1 VTAGHPTFGMELE
14 LTTMSNRWR
23 GMVAGA
29 LVSGAVAT
37 LVRRRV
43 TAGTSGRNRHRSETL
58 FAYHAARH
66 KILILGAGF
75 GGMAAAL
82 RLDEK
87 LGDRSDTS
95 VLVVD
100 RDSAL
105 LFTPLLWT
113 VADGRANPNDVVVPI
128 RAFQRDRAFHLP
140 YATVEEIDLDRRE
153 VRTSAGTRAYDYLVI
168 ALGSVT
174 AVPGLPGLRERALR
188 FHTPA
193 DAMELRNHLI
203 DALENAH
210 HTVDAQERGEW
221 LTFVVGGGGDTGV
234 ELASTI
240 RDYLQFGLL
249 AEYPWLIDE
258 RPRVVVVGR
267 AQRLVPMS
275 SPTTSAA
282 VERILR
288 KEGVD
293 VWTDVAIEGVTEREV
308 QTSRGAIP
316 ARTLFWAAG
325 ITAAPVVRDL
335 PVEHARNGAVLV
347 DETLRVPG
355 RAEVFVVGDSAWAF
369 DGVSGDPTPPT
380 AQAAQHM
387 GSYVADSII
396 GLIAGRD
403 PDPFRFVTRGR
414 LALLGHRTGVA
425 EVFGRAVDGI
435 PAWLLWHGYYL
446 SAIPSWR
453 NRLRLLINWLL
464 AELGGRETAQLRL
477 GSSTGDAAAVA
488 ARASSQGAS

>member
-1 VTAGHPTFGMELE
+1 
-14 LTTMSNRWR
+14 MSNRWR
-23 GMVAGA
+23 AIVAGA
-29 LVSGAVAT
+29 IVSGGVAA
-37 LVRRRV
+37 LIRRASART
-43 TAGTSGRNRHRSETL
+43 TAHNRHRSETL
-58 FAYHAARH
+58 FAYHAAQH

-82 RLDEK
+82 RLDER

-113 VADGRANPNDVVVPI
+113 VADGRSNPNDVVVPI
-128 RAFQRDRAFHLP
+128 RAFQRGRAFHLLH
-140 YATVEEIDLDRRE
+140 ATVEGIDLDRRE
-153 VRTSAGTRAYDYLVI
+153 VRTSAGIRPYDYLVI

-174 AVPGLPGLRERALR
+174 AVPALPGLRERALR

-210 HTVDAQERGEW
+210 YTVDAQERREW

-234 ELASTI
+234 ELAATI
-240 RDYLQFGLL
+240 RNFLQAGLL
-249 AEYPWLIDE
+249 AEYPWLADE
-258 RPRVVVVGR
+258 QPRVVVVGR

-275 SPTTSAA
+275 SPTTSAT
-282 VERILR
+282 VERVLR
-288 KEGVD
+288 EEGVE

-325 ITAAPVVRDL
+325 ITAPPVVRDL
-335 PVEHARNGAVLV
+335 PVDHARNGSVLV

-380 AQAAQHM
+380 AQAAGHM
-387 GSYVADSII
+387 GDYVAETISEV
-396 GLIAGRD
+396 IAGRH
-403 PDPFRFVTRGR
+403 PAPFRYVTRGR

-425 EVFGRAVDGI
+425 EVFGLAIDGL

-446 SAIPSWR
+446 RTIPSWR
-453 NRLRLLINWLL
+453 NRIRLLTNWWL
-464 AELGGRETAQLRL
+464 AGLTGRETAQLRL
-477 GSSTGDAAAVA
+477 GSSSDPMGVGAV
-488 ARASSQGAS
+488 REPSRVTS

>member
-1 VTAGHPTFGMELE
+1 
-14 LTTMSNRWR
+14 MSNRWR
-23 GMVAGA
+23 AIVAGA
-29 LVSGAVAT
+29 IVSGGVAA
-37 LVRRRV
+37 LIRRASART
-43 TAGTSGRNRHRSETL
+43 TAHNRHRSETL
-58 FAYHAARH
+58 FAYHAAQH

-82 RLDEK
+82 RLDER

-113 VADGRANPNDVVVPI
+113 VADGRSNPNDVVVPI
-128 RAFQRDRAFHLP
+128 RAFQRGRAFHLLH
-140 YATVEEIDLDRRE
+140 ATVEGIDLDRRE
-153 VRTSAGTRAYDYLVI
+153 VRTSAGIRPYDYLVI

-174 AVPGLPGLRERALR
+174 AVPALPGLRERALR

-210 HTVDAQERGEW
+210 YTVDAQERREW

-234 ELASTI
+234 ELAATI
-240 RDYLQFGLL
+240 RNFLQAGLL
-249 AEYPWLIDE
+249 AEYPWLADE
-258 RPRVVVVGR
+258 QPRVVVVGR

-275 SPTTSAA
+275 SPTTSAT
-282 VERILR
+282 VERVLR
-288 KEGVD
+288 EEGVE

-325 ITAAPVVRDL
+325 ITAPPVVRDL
-335 PVEHARNGAVLV
+335 PVDHARNGSVLV

-380 AQAAQHM
+380 AQAAGHM
-387 GSYVADSII
+387 GDYVAETIVEV
-396 GLIAGRD
+396 IAGRH
-403 PDPFRFVTRGR
+403 PAPFRYVTRGR

-425 EVFGRAVDGI
+425 EVFGLAIDGL

-446 SAIPSWR
+446 RTIPSWR
-453 NRLRLLINWLL
+453 NRIRLLTNWWL
-464 AELGGRETAQLRL
+464 AGLTGRETAQLRL
-477 GSSTGDAAAVA
+477 GSSSDPMGVGAV
-488 ARASSQGAS
+488 REPSRVTS

>member
-1 VTAGHPTFGMELE
+1 
-14 LTTMSNRWR
+14 MSNRWR
-23 GMVAGA
+23 AIVAGA
-29 LVSGAVAT
+29 IVSGGVAA
-37 LVRRRV
+37 LIRRASART
-43 TAGTSGRNRHRSETL
+43 TAHNRHRSETL
-58 FAYHAARH
+58 FAYHAAQH

-82 RLDEK
+82 RLDER

-113 VADGRANPNDVVVPI
+113 VADGRSNPNDVVVPI
-128 RAFQRDRAFHLP
+128 RAFQRGRAFHLLH
-140 YATVEEIDLDRRE
+140 ATVEGIDLDRRE
-153 VRTSAGTRAYDYLVI
+153 VRTSAGIRPYDYLVI

-174 AVPGLPGLRERALR
+174 AVPALPGLRERALR

-210 HTVDAQERGEW
+210 YTVDAQERREW

-234 ELASTI
+234 ELAATI
-240 RDYLQFGLL
+240 RNFLQAGLL
-249 AEYPWLIDE
+249 AEYPWLADE
-258 RPRVVVVGR
+258 QPRVVVVGR

-275 SPTTSAA
+275 SPTTSAT
-282 VERILR
+282 VERVLR
-288 KEGVD
+288 EEGVE

-325 ITAAPVVRDL
+325 ITAPPVVRDL
-335 PVEHARNGAVLV
+335 PVDHARNGSVLV

-380 AQAAQHM
+380 AQAAGHM
-387 GSYVADSII
+387 GDYVAETIAEV
-396 GLIAGRD
+396 IAGRH
-403 PDPFRFVTRGR
+403 PAPFRYVTRGR

-425 EVFGRAVDGI
+425 EVFGLAIDGL

-446 SAIPSWR
+446 RTIPSWR
-453 NRLRLLINWLL
+453 NRIRLLTNWWL
-464 AELGGRETAQLRL
+464 AGLTGRETAQLRL
-477 GSSTGDAAAVA
+477 GSSSDPMGVGAV
-488 ARASSQGAS
+488 REPSRVTS

>member
-1 VTAGHPTFGMELE
+1 
-14 LTTMSNRWR
+14 MSNRWR
-23 GMVAGA
+23 AIVAGA
-29 LVSGAVAT
+29 IVSGGVAA
-37 LVRRRV
+37 LIRRASART
-43 TAGTSGRNRHRSETL
+43 TAHNRHRSETL
-58 FAYHAARH
+58 FAYHAAQH

-82 RLDEK
+82 RLDER

-113 VADGRANPNDVVVPI
+113 VADGRSNPNDVVVPI
-128 RAFQRDRAFHLP
+128 RAFQRGRAFHLLH
-140 YATVEEIDLDRRE
+140 ATVEGIDLDRRE
-153 VRTSAGTRAYDYLVI
+153 VRTSAGIRPYDYLVI

-174 AVPGLPGLRERALR
+174 AVPALPGLRERALR

-210 HTVDAQERGEW
+210 YTVDAQERREW

-234 ELASTI
+234 ELAATI
-240 RDYLQFGLL
+240 RNFLQAGLL
-249 AEYPWLIDE
+249 AEYPWLADE
-258 RPRVVVVGR
+258 QPRVVVVGR

-275 SPTTSAA
+275 SPTTSAT
-282 VERILR
+282 VERVLR
-288 KEGVD
+288 EEGVE

-325 ITAAPVVRDL
+325 ITAPPVVRDL
-335 PVEHARNGAVLV
+335 PVDHARNGSVLV

-380 AQAAQHM
+380 AQAAGHM
-387 GSYVADSII
+387 GDYVAETIAEV
-396 GLIAGRD
+396 IAGRH
-403 PDPFRFVTRGR
+403 PAPFRYVTRGR

-425 EVFGRAVDGI
+425 EVFGLAIDGL

-446 SAIPSWR
+446 RTIPSWR
-453 NRLRLLINWLL
+453 NRIRLLTNWCL
-464 AELGGRETAQLRL
+464 AGLTGRETAQLRL
-477 GSSTGDAAAVA
+477 GSSSDPMGVGAV
-488 ARASSQGAS
+488 REPSRVTS

>member
-1 VTAGHPTFGMELE
+1 
-14 LTTMSNRWR
+14 MSNRWR

-29 LVSGAVAT
+29 LVSGGIAV
-37 LVRRRV
+37 LVRRLA
-43 TAGTSGRNRHRSETL
+43 TARTTGRDRHRSETL
-58 FAYHAARH
+58 FAYHATRH

-75 GGMAAAL
+75 GGMAVAL
-82 RLDEK
+82 GLDEQ
-87 LGDRSDTS
+87 LGYRADKS

-128 RAFQRDRAFHLP
+128 RAFQRDRAFHLLH
-140 YATVEEIDLDRRE
+140 ANVEEIDLDRRE
-153 VRTSAGTRAYDYLVI
+153 VRTSAGTRSYDYLVI

-174 AVPGLPGLRERALR
+174 AVPALPGLRERALR

-210 HTVDAQERGEW
+210 HTLDAQERREW

-234 ELASTI
+234 ELAATI
-240 RDYLQFGLL
+240 RDYLQIGLL
-249 AEYPWLIDE
+249 AEYPWLANE

-288 KEGVD
+288 EEGVD

-308 QTSRGAIP
+308 QTSRGVIP

-325 ITAAPVVRDL
+325 ITAPPVVRDL

-380 AQAAQHM
+380 AQAAGHM
-387 GSYVADSII
+387 GEYVAEAIAE
-396 GLIAGRD
+396 LIAGRH
-403 PDPFRFVTRGR
+403 PAPFRFVTRGR

-425 EVFGRAVDGI
+425 EVFGHAFDGL

-446 SAIPSWR
+446 SAIPAWR
-453 NRLRLLINWLL
+453 NRIRLVITWLL
-464 AELGGRETAQLRL
+464 TELTGRETAQLRL
-477 GSSTGDAAAVA
+477 GTSTGAVEA
-488 ARASSQGAS
+488 GAVREPSQVAS

>member
-1 VTAGHPTFGMELE
+1 MR
-14 LTTMSNRWR
+14 NRWR
-23 GMVAGA
+23 GMAG
-29 LVSGAVAT
+29 GAVVSAGIAA
-37 LVRRRV
+37 LIRQQVM
-43 TAGTSGRNRHRSETL
+43 AGTAARNRHRSESL

-66 KILILGAGF
+66 RILILGAGF

-82 RLDEK
+82 RLDER
-87 LGDRSDTS
+87 LGGRSDTS

-100 RDSAL
+100 CDSAL

-128 RAFQRDRAFHLP
+128 RAFQRGRAFHLLH
-140 YATVEEIDLDRRE
+140 ASVEEIDLDRRE
-153 VRTSAGTRAYDYLVI
+153 VRTSAGTRPYDYLVI

-174 AVPGLPGLRERALR
+174 AVPAFPGLRERALR

-210 HTVDAQERGEW
+210 HTVNALERREW

-234 ELASTI
+234 ELAATI
-240 RDYLQFGLL
+240 LNFLQVGLL
-249 AEYPWLIDE
+249 AEYPWVADE
-258 RPRVVVVGR
+258 QPRVVVVGR
-267 AQRLVPMS
+267 AERLVPMS
-275 SPTTSAA
+275 SPVTSAA

-288 KEGVD
+288 EEGVE
-293 VWTDVAIEGVTEREV
+293 VWTDVAIESVAEREV

-325 ITAAPVVRDL
+325 ITAPPVVRDL

-369 DGVSGDPTPPT
+369 DGETGDPTPPT
-380 AQAAQHM
+380 AQAAGHM
-387 GSYVADSII
+387 GKYVAEAITA
-396 GLIAGRD
+396 LIAGRH
-403 PDPFRFVTRGR
+403 PAPFRFVTRGR

-425 EVFGRAVDGI
+425 EVFGHAFDGL

-446 SAIPSWR
+446 SAIPAWR
-453 NRLRLLINWLL
+453 NRIRLLTTWLL
-464 AELGGRETAQLRL
+464 AELTGRETAQLRL
-477 GSSTGDAAAVA
+477 GSSTGAV
-488 ARASSQGAS
+488 

>member
-1 VTAGHPTFGMELE
+1 
-14 LTTMSNRWR
+14 MSNRWR
-23 GMVAGA
+23 AIVAGA
-29 LVSGAVAT
+29 IVSGGVAA
-37 LVRRRV
+37 LIRRASART
-43 TAGTSGRNRHRSETL
+43 TAHNRHRSETL
-58 FAYHAARH
+58 FAYHAAQH

-82 RLDEK
+82 RLDER

-113 VADGRANPNDVVVPI
+113 VADGRSNPNDVVVPI
-128 RAFQRDRAFHLP
+128 RAFQRGRAFHLLH
-140 YATVEEIDLDRRE
+140 ATVEGIDLDRRE
-153 VRTSAGTRAYDYLVI
+153 VRTSAGIRPYDYLVI

-174 AVPGLPGLRERALR
+174 AVPALPGLRERALR

-210 HTVDAQERGEW
+210 YTVDAQERREW

-234 ELASTI
+234 ELAATI
-240 RDYLQFGLL
+240 RNFLQAGLL
-249 AEYPWLIDE
+249 AEYPWLADE
-258 RPRVVVVGR
+258 QPRVVVVGR

-275 SPTTSAA
+275 SPTTSAT
-282 VERILR
+282 VERVLR
-288 KEGVD
+288 EEGVE

-325 ITAAPVVRDL
+325 ITAPPVVRDL
-335 PVEHARNGAVLV
+335 PVDHARNGSVLV

-380 AQAAQHM
+380 AQAAGHM
-387 GSYVADSII
+387 GDYVAETIAEV
-396 GLIAGRD
+396 IAGRH
-403 PDPFRFVTRGR
+403 PAPFRYVTRGR

-425 EVFGRAVDGI
+425 EVFGLAIDGF

-446 SAIPSWR
+446 RTIPSWR
-453 NRLRLLINWLL
+453 NRIRLLTNWWL
-464 AELGGRETAQLRL
+464 AGLTGRETAQLRL
-477 GSSTGDAAAVA
+477 GSSSDPMGVGAV
-488 ARASSQGAS
+488 REPSRVTS

>member
-1 VTAGHPTFGMELE
+1 
-14 LTTMSNRWR
+14 MSNRWR
-23 GMVAGA
+23 AIVAGA
-29 LVSGAVAT
+29 IVSGGVAA
-37 LVRRRV
+37 LIRRASART
-43 TAGTSGRNRHRSETL
+43 TAHNRHRSETL
-58 FAYHAARH
+58 FAYHAAQH

-82 RLDEK
+82 RLDER

-113 VADGRANPNDVVVPI
+113 VADGRSNPNDVVVPI
-128 RAFQRDRAFHLP
+128 RAFQRGRAFHLLH
-140 YATVEEIDLDRRE
+140 ATVEGIDLDRRE
-153 VRTSAGTRAYDYLVI
+153 VRTSAGIRPYDYLVI

-174 AVPGLPGLRERALR
+174 AVPALPGLRERALR

-210 HTVDAQERGEW
+210 YTVDAQERREW

-234 ELASTI
+234 ELAATI
-240 RDYLQFGLL
+240 RNFLQAGLL
-249 AEYPWLIDE
+249 AEYPWLADE
-258 RPRVVVVGR
+258 QPRVVVVGR

-275 SPTTSAA
+275 SPTTSAT
-282 VERILR
+282 VERVLR
-288 KEGVD
+288 EEGVE

-325 ITAAPVVRDL
+325 ITAPPVVRDL
-335 PVEHARNGAVLV
+335 PVDHARNGSVLV

-355 RAEVFVVGDSAWAF
+355 RGEVFVVGDSAWAF

-380 AQAAQHM
+380 AQAAGHM
-387 GSYVADSII
+387 GDYVAETIAEV
-396 GLIAGRD
+396 IAGRH
-403 PDPFRFVTRGR
+403 PAPFRYVTRGR

-425 EVFGRAVDGI
+425 EVFGLAIDGL

-446 SAIPSWR
+446 RTIPSWR
-453 NRLRLLINWLL
+453 NRIRLLTNWWL
-464 AELGGRETAQLRL
+464 AGLTGRETAQLRL
-477 GSSTGDAAAVA
+477 GSSSDPMGVGAV
-488 ARASSQGAS
+488 REPSRVTS

>member
-1 VTAGHPTFGMELE
+1 
-14 LTTMSNRWR
+14 MSNRWR

-29 LVSGAVAT
+29 LVSGGIAALIRQQVM
-37 LVRRRV
+37 
-43 TAGTSGRNRHRSETL
+43 AGTAARNRHRSESL

-66 KILILGAGF
+66 RILILGAGF

-82 RLDEK
+82 RLDER
-87 LGDRSDTS
+87 LGHRSDTS

-100 RDSAL
+100 CDSAL

-113 VADGRANPNDVVVPI
+113 VADGRSNPNDVVVPI
-128 RAFQRDRAFHLP
+128 RAFQRGRAFHLLH
-140 YATVEEIDLDRRE
+140 AEVEGIDVDRRE
-153 VRTSAGTRAYDYLVI
+153 VRTSAGVRPYDYLVV

-174 AVPGLPGLRERALR
+174 AVPPLPGLRERALR

-210 HTVDAQERGEW
+210 HTVDAQERREW

-234 ELASTI
+234 ELAATI
-240 RDYLQFGLL
+240 RNFLQVGLL
-249 AEYPWLIDE
+249 TEYPWLADE

-275 SPTTSAA
+275 SPVTSAA

-288 KEGVD
+288 EEGVE
-293 VWTDVAIEGVTEREV
+293 VWTDVAIDGVTEREV
-308 QTSRGAIP
+308 QTSRGTIP

-325 ITAAPVVRDL
+325 ITAQPVVHDL
-335 PVEHARNGAVLV
+335 RVQHARNGSVLV

-355 RAEVFVVGDSAWAF
+355 RPEVFVVGDGAWAY
-369 DGVSGDPTPPT
+369 DGVTGDPTPPT
-380 AQAAQHM
+380 AQAAEHM
-387 GSYVADSII
+387 GTYVAGAIA
-396 GLIAGRD
+396 GLIAGRE
-403 PDPFRFVTRGR
+403 PNPFRFVTRGR

-425 EVFGRAVDGI
+425 EVFGFAFHGL

-446 SAIPSWR
+446 STIPVWR
-453 NRLRLLINWLL
+453 NRIRLLTNWLL
-464 AELGGRETAQLRL
+464 AGLTGRETAQLRL
-477 GSSTGDAAAVA
+477 GSSD
-488 ARASSQGAS
+488 

>member
-1 VTAGHPTFGMELE
+1 
-14 LTTMSNRWR
+14 MSNRWR
-23 GMVAGA
+23 GLVAGA
-29 LVSGAVAT
+29 LVSGGVAA
-37 LVRRRV
+37 LVRRRT
-43 TAGTSGRNRHRSETL
+43 TARSSWRNRHRSETL

-82 RLDEK
+82 GLDEQI
-87 LGDRSDTS
+87 GDRSDTS

-113 VADGRANPNDVVVPI
+113 VADGRANPSDVVVPI
-128 RAFQRDRAFHLP
+128 RAFQSGRAFHLLH
-140 YATVEEIDLDRRE
+140 ASVEEIDLDRCE
-153 VRTSAGTRAYDYLVI
+153 VRTSAGTRPYDYLVV

-174 AVPGLPGLRERALR
+174 AIPELPGLRERALR

-193 DAMELRNHLI
+193 DAIELRNHLI

-210 HTVDAQERGEW
+210 HTVDAQERREW
-221 LTFVVGGGGDTGV
+221 LSFVVGGGGDTGV
-234 ELASTI
+234 ELAATI
-240 RDYLQFGLL
+240 RNFLQFGLL
-249 AEYPWLIDE
+249 AEYPWLADE

-282 VERILR
+282 VEHILR
-288 KEGVD
+288 EEGVE
-293 VWTDVAIEGVTEREV
+293 VWTDVAIEGATEREV
-308 QTSRGAIP
+308 QTSRGTIP

-325 ITAAPVVRDL
+325 ITAPPVVRDL

-369 DGVSGDPTPPT
+369 DGISGDPTPPT
-380 AQAAQHM
+380 AQAAGHM
-387 GSYVADSII
+387 GDYVAEAIA
-396 GLIAGRD
+396 GLIAGQQ
-403 PDPFRFVTRGR
+403 PKPFRFVTRGR

-425 EVFGRAVDGI
+425 EVFGRVFDGL

-446 SAIPSWR
+446 SAIPVWR
-453 NRLRLLINWLL
+453 NRIRLLTNWLL
-464 AELGGRETAQLRL
+464 AGLTGRETAQLRL
-477 GSSTGDAAAVA
+477 GSSNRAVEA
-488 ARASSQGAS
+488 GMAREPSQVAS

>member
-1 VTAGHPTFGMELE
+1 
-14 LTTMSNRWR
+14 MSNRWR

-29 LVSGAVAT
+29 LVSGGVAA
-37 LVRRRV
+37 LVQRRRS
-43 TAGTSGRNRHRSETL
+43 ARSSGRNRHRSETL

-82 RLDEK
+82 RLDQQ

-100 RDSAL
+100 CDSAL

-113 VADGRANPNDVVVPI
+113 VADGRSNPNDVVVPI
-128 RAFQRDRAFHLP
+128 RAFQRDRAFHLLH
-140 YATVEEIDLDRRE
+140 ANVEEIDLDQRE
-153 VRTSAGTRAYDYLVI
+153 VRTSAGIRPYDYLVV

-174 AVPGLPGLRERALR
+174 AVPALPGLRERALR

-210 HTVDAQERGEW
+210 HTVDAQERREW

-234 ELASTI
+234 ELAATI
-240 RDYLQFGLL
+240 RNFLQVGLL
-249 AEYPWLIDE
+249 AEYPWLADE

-275 SPTTSAA
+275 SPVTSAA

-288 KEGVD
+288 EEGVE
-293 VWTDVAIEGVTEREV
+293 VWTDVAIEGATEREV

-325 ITAAPVVRDL
+325 ITAPPVVRDL

-355 RAEVFVVGDSAWAF
+355 RDEVFVVGDSAWAF

-380 AQAAQHM
+380 AQAAGHM
-387 GSYVADSII
+387 GGYVAEAIA
-396 GLIAGRD
+396 GLIAGQQ
-403 PDPFRFVTRGR
+403 PKPFRFMTLGR

-425 EVFGRAVDGI
+425 EVFGLAFDGV

-446 SAIPSWR
+446 GTIPVWR
-453 NRLRLLINWLL
+453 NRIRLLTNWLL
-464 AELGGRETAQLRL
+464 AGLTGRETAQLRL
-477 GSSTGDAAAVA
+477 GSSTGGMESGVA
-488 ARASSQGAS
+488 REPSQVAS

>member
-1 VTAGHPTFGMELE
+1 
-14 LTTMSNRWR
+14 MSNRWR
-23 GMVAGA
+23 AIVAGA
-29 LVSGAVAT
+29 IVSGGVAA
-37 LVRRRV
+37 LIRRASART
-43 TAGTSGRNRHRSETL
+43 TAHNRHRSETL
-58 FAYHAARH
+58 FAYHAARQ

-82 RLDEK
+82 RLDER

-100 RDSAL
+100 HESAL

-113 VADGRANPNDVVVPI
+113 VADGRSNPNDVVVPI
-128 RAFQRDRAFHLP
+128 RAFQRGRAFHLLH
-140 YATVEEIDLDRRE
+140 ATVEGIDLDRRE
-153 VRTSAGTRAYDYLVI
+153 VRTSAGVRPYEYLVI

-174 AVPGLPGLRERALR
+174 AVPALPGLRERALR

-210 HTVDAQERGEW
+210 YTVDAQERREW

-234 ELASTI
+234 ELAATI
-240 RDYLQFGLL
+240 RNFLQAGLL
-249 AEYPWLIDE
+249 AEYPWLADE
-258 RPRVVVVGR
+258 QPRVVVVGR

-275 SPTTSAA
+275 SPTTSAT
-282 VERILR
+282 VERVLR
-288 KEGVD
+288 EEGVE

-325 ITAAPVVRDL
+325 ITAPPVVRDL
-335 PVEHARNGAVLV
+335 PVDHARNGSVLV

-380 AQAAQHM
+380 AQAAGHM
-387 GSYVADSII
+387 GDYVAETIAEV
-396 GLIAGRD
+396 IAGRH
-403 PDPFRFVTRGR
+403 PAPFRYVTRGR

-425 EVFGRAVDGI
+425 EVFGLAIDGL

-446 SAIPSWR
+446 RTIPSWR
-453 NRLRLLINWLL
+453 NRIRLLTNWWL
-464 AELGGRETAQLRL
+464 AGLTGRETAQLRL
-477 GSSTGDAAAVA
+477 GSSSDPMGVGAV
-488 ARASSQGAS
+488 REPSRVTS

>member
-1 VTAGHPTFGMELE
+1 
-14 LTTMSNRWR
+14 MSHR
-23 GMVAGA
+23 GRGLVVGA
-29 LVSGAVAT
+29 LVSSGVAA
-37 LVRRRV
+37 LVQRR
-43 TAGTSGRNRHRSETL
+43 TATRSRWRNRHRSETL

-82 RLDEK
+82 RLDDL
-87 LGDRSDTS
+87 LGDRPDVST
-95 VLVVD
+95 LVVD

-113 VADGRANPNDVVVPI
+113 VADGRANPNDVVVPV
-128 RAFQRDRAFHLP
+128 RAFQRGRAFHLLH
-140 YATVEEIDLDRRE
+140 ANVEEIDLDRRE
-153 VRTSAGTRAYDYLVI
+153 VRTSAGTRSYDYLVV

-174 AVPGLPGLRERALR
+174 AVPPLPGLRERALR

-193 DAMELRNHLI
+193 DAMELRNYLI
-203 DALENAH
+203 DALESAH
-210 HTVDAQERGEW
+210 HTVDAQERAEW

-234 ELASTI
+234 ELAATI
-240 RDYLQFGLL
+240 RNYLKFGLL
-249 AEYPWLIDE
+249 AEYPWLADE

-275 SPTTSAA
+275 SQVTSAA
-282 VERILR
+282 VERIFWE
-288 KEGVD
+288 EGGE

-308 QTSRGAIP
+308 QPSRGAIP
-316 ARTLFWAAG
+316 ARTLFCAAG

-380 AQAAQHM
+380 AQAAGHM
-387 GSYVADSII
+387 GKYVAEAIA
-396 GLIAGRD
+396 GLIAGQQ
-403 PDPFRFVTRGR
+403 PKPFRFVTRGR

-425 EVFGRAVDGI
+425 EVFGRAFDGL

-446 SAIPSWR
+446 STIPVWR
-453 NRLRLLINWLL
+453 NRIRLLTNWLL
-464 AELGGRETAQLRL
+464 AGLTGRETAQLRL
-477 GSSTGDAAAVA
+477 GSSPDDVGVDVT
-488 ARASSQGAS
+488 REPSQVVS

>member
-1 VTAGHPTFGMELE
+1 
-14 LTTMSNRWR
+14 MSNRWR
-23 GMVAGA
+23 GLVVGA
-29 LVSGAVAT
+29 LVSGGVAA
-37 LVRRRV
+37 LVQRRT
-43 TAGTSGRNRHRSETL
+43 TARSSWRNGHRSETL

-66 KILILGAGF
+66 KVLILGAGF

-82 RLDEK
+82 RLDEQ
-87 LGDRSDTS
+87 LGNRSDTS

-128 RAFQRDRAFHLP
+128 RAFQRGRAFHLLH
-140 YATVEEIDLDRRE
+140 ARVEEIDLDRRE
-153 VRTSAGTRAYDYLVI
+153 VRTSAGTRSYDYLVV

-174 AVPGLPGLRERALR
+174 AVPPLPGLRERALR

-193 DAMELRNHLI
+193 DAMELRNYLI

-210 HTVDAQERGEW
+210 HTVDAQERREW

-234 ELASTI
+234 ELAATI
-240 RDYLQFGLL
+240 LNFLQVGLL
-249 AEYPWLIDE
+249 AEYPWLADE
-258 RPRVVVVGR
+258 PPRVVVVGR
-267 AQRLVPMS
+267 AQRRVPMS
-275 SPTTSAA
+275 SPITSAA
-282 VERILR
+282 VERVLR
-288 KEGVD
+288 EEGVE

-325 ITAAPVVRDL
+325 ITAPPVVRDL
-335 PVEHARNGAVLV
+335 PLEHARNGAVLV

-380 AQAAQHM
+380 AQAAGHM
-387 GSYVADSII
+387 GHYVAEAIA
-396 GLIAGRD
+396 GLIAGQQ
-403 PDPFRFVTRGR
+403 PKPFRFVTRGR

-425 EVFGRAVDGI
+425 EVFGIAFAGL
-435 PAWLLWHGYYL
+435 PAWLLWHAYYL
-446 SAIPSWR
+446 SAIPVWR
-453 NRLRLLINWLL
+453 NRIRLLTNWLL
-464 AELGGRETAQLRL
+464 AGLTGRETAQLRL
-477 GSSTGDAAAVA
+477 GSSMDDAGVGVA
-488 ARASSQGAS
+488 RESSQVAS

>member
-1 VTAGHPTFGMELE
+1 
-14 LTTMSNRWR
+14 MSNRWR
-23 GMVAGA
+23 AIVAGA
-29 LVSGAVAT
+29 MVSGGVAA
-37 LVRRRV
+37 LIRRASART
-43 TAGTSGRNRHRSETL
+43 TAHNRHRSETL
-58 FAYHAARH
+58 FAYHAAQH

-82 RLDEK
+82 RLDER

-113 VADGRANPNDVVVPI
+113 VADGRSNPNDVVVPI
-128 RAFQRDRAFHLP
+128 RAFQRGRAFHLLH
-140 YATVEEIDLDRRE
+140 ATVEGIDLDRRE
-153 VRTSAGTRAYDYLVI
+153 VRTSAGIRPYDYLVI

-174 AVPGLPGLRERALR
+174 AVPALPGLRERALR

-210 HTVDAQERGEW
+210 YTVDAQERREW

-234 ELASTI
+234 ELAATI
-240 RDYLQFGLL
+240 RNFLQAGLL
-249 AEYPWLIDE
+249 AEYPWLADE
-258 RPRVVVVGR
+258 QPRVVVVGR

-275 SPTTSAA
+275 SPTTSAT
-282 VERILR
+282 VERVLR
-288 KEGVD
+288 EEGVE

-325 ITAAPVVRDL
+325 ITAPPVVRDL
-335 PVEHARNGAVLV
+335 PVDHARNGSVLV

-380 AQAAQHM
+380 AQAAGHM
-387 GSYVADSII
+387 GDYVAETIAEV
-396 GLIAGRD
+396 IAGRH
-403 PDPFRFVTRGR
+403 PAPFRYVTRGR

-425 EVFGRAVDGI
+425 EVFGLAIDGL

-446 SAIPSWR
+446 RTIPSWR
-453 NRLRLLINWLL
+453 NRIRLLTNWWL
-464 AELGGRETAQLRL
+464 AGLTGRETAQLRL
-477 GSSTGDAAAVA
+477 GSSSDPMGVGAV
-488 ARASSQGAS
+488 REPSRVTS